1 MSAFPLSG
9 TVELTCMLCLRV
21 TLQPCI
27 TSLSTTSPTR
37 SVRAKSSMTDK
48 VQVSLFYSDSF
59 LMCFKAGDILKR
71 HMHGINLTINQ
82 FIILLYLPSSVN
94 KLEVRHIFHSM
105 FESWISL
112 AEIWRKMS
120 LFKFM
125 WRDDTLLSV
134 MAIKSFSMV
143 CVAGAQLVLLL
154 WHNQKHKKPNILTD
168 MSPKWVLGNRNQ
180 YNPIDY
186 ASYLFAGSFFSF

>member
-120 LFKFM
+120 IFSNLCDVTIPFSQWWLLNPSVWFVWQEHNLFCCFDII
-125 WRDDTLLSV
+125 RST
-134 MAIKSFSMV
+134 KSQIFLQI
-143 CVAGAQLVLLL
+143 CRQNGC
-154 WHNQKHKKPNILTD
+154 
-168 MSPKWVLGNRNQ
+168 
-180 YNPIDY
+180 
-186 ASYLFAGSFFSF
+186 

>member
-27 TSLSTTSPTR
+27 TSLSTTLPTR

-82 FIILLYLPSSVN
+82 FIILLYLTSSVN

-120 LFKFM
+120 IFSNFCDM
-125 WRDDTLLSV
+125 TMPFSQWWLLNPSV
-134 MAIKSFSMV
+134 WFVWQGHNSFCCIDIIRSTKSQIFLQI
-143 CVAGAQLVLLL
+143 CRQNGC
-154 WHNQKHKKPNILTD
+154 
-168 MSPKWVLGNRNQ
+168 
-180 YNPIDY
+180 
-186 ASYLFAGSFFSF
+186 

>member
-71 HMHGINLTINQ
+71 HMHGINLMINQ

-105 FESWISL
+105 FESFSG
-112 AEIWRKMS
+112 RNMKKNVY